1 MHVPREG
8 CKEGEFTA
16 MSQVYHINNE
26 GRSLK
31 CGDTSGRCPYKNNPH
46 GKLSFTNATAEV
58 IAHEKDRKRKK
69 NNRNDVGITAT
80 SNANI
85 TATRTA
91 PPGGVSTL
99 TSAKNIASTPLKPGD
114 KKVVGANGKVYILP
128 PLKERPL
135 LTEEDYLLELEKQR
149 IFLDRA
155 KRITDRD
162 ERIANRKTPAGIRKK
177 LEQELEAERRAA
189 KKLGVPWDVPHVRAL
204 WEAWKQ
210 TAKKHGTTAHWPRLT
225 KGQRQITA
233 DQMSPES
240 LKKFDEHVKN
250 INLANL
256 TPSKHVHEKLAEG
269 KLAGLDAEDIFAT
282 IENYKPQIYQVT
294 GNGRHTN
301 RAITI
306 SSDTYSRVIA
316 PEKGAKPVPC
326 NLNLVISLDEPN
338 KDGIITAYWNPVG
351 RKPSGSGIRF
361 RDRWL
366 KVT

>member
-1 MHVPREG
+1 
-8 CKEGEFTA
+8 

-31 CGDTSGRCPYKNNPH
+31 CDDTSGRCPYKDKPH
-46 GKLSFTNATAEV
+46 GKMSYTNAVAEV
-58 IAHEKDRKRKK
+58 IAHKKDRKRKEK
-69 NNRNDVGITAT
+69 QKARRRHHRDQQRKHNRNPYYSA
-80 SNANI
+80 
-85 TATRTA
+85 
-91 PPGGVSTL
+91 GGVKTL
-99 TSAKNIASTPLKPGD
+99 LNDKNIASTPLKPGD
-114 KKVVGANGKVYILP
+114 KKVIGANGKVYILP

-189 KKLGVPWDVPHVRAL
+189 EKLGVPWDVPHVRAL
-204 WEAWKQ
+204 WEARKQ

-306 SSDTYSRVIA
+306 SSETYSRVIA

-351 RKPSGSGIRF
+351 RKPQGSGIRF

>member
-1 MHVPREG
+1 
-8 CKEGEFTA
+8 

-31 CGDTSGRCPYKNNPH
+31 CDDTSGRCPYKDKPH
-46 GKLSFTNATAEV
+46 GKMSYTNAVAEV
-58 IAHEKDRKRKK
+58 IAHEKDRQRKEK
-69 NNRNDVGITAT
+69 QKARRRHHRDQQRKHNRNPY
-80 SNANI
+80 
-85 TATRTA
+85 RT
-91 PPGGVSTL
+91 PGGVSTL

-189 KKLGVPWDVPHVRAL
+189 EKLGVPWDVPHVRAL
-204 WEAWKQ
+204 WEARKQ
-210 TAKKHGTTAHWPRLT
+210 TAKKHGTNAHWPRLT

-250 INLANL
+250 INFGKLN
-256 TPSKHVHEKLAEG
+256 PSKHVHEKLAEG

-282 IENYKPQIYQVT
+282 IENYKPSTYSVT
-294 GNGRHTN
+294 QHIGSNRQSGRSIS
-301 RAITI
+301 IT
-306 SSDTYSRVIA
+306 SDTYSRVIA
-316 PEKGAKPVPC
+316 PEKGADPVPC
-326 NLNLVISLDEPN
+326 NLNLVISLDEPH
-338 KDGIITAYWNPVG
+338 KDSIITAYWSPVG